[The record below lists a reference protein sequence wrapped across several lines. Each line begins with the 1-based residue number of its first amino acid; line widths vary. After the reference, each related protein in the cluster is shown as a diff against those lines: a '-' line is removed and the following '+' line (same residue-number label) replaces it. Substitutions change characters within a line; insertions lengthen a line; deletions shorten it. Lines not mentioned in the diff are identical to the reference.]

1 MDYPRS
7 VPSAGLVNGKFVDEN
22 PLTGVPGSL
31 IPASWGNGVTQEIL
45 GVIESAGGIAD
56 ENDNAQLKTAITN
69 LIAKKQSESLA
80 GQEDAEAGTNI
91 AKLMTPLRVFQ
102 AIAKKVVQATE
113 SVVGTAKIASQ
124 AEVNT
129 GVSDA
134 SIVTPKKLRLGFLV
148 RLGASGYIVFPSWM
162 GGLIIQW
169 ITGTASQAAN
179 GGYGDLNLWPLA
191 FPNALF
197 VAVATHEGTASGT
210 YLIWTNNLSVSRLV
224 GVNVRCPDW
233 PTNSIAARVIG
244 IGY

>member
-7 VPSAGLVNGKFVDEN
+7 VPSAGLVSGKFADEN

-45 GVIESAGGIAD
+45 GVIESVGGIPD
-56 ENDNAQLKTAITN
+56 ENDNAQLKTAITS

-80 GQEDAEAGTNI
+80 SQEDAETGTNI
-91 AKLMTPLRVFQ
+91 AKLITPLRVFQ

-113 SVVGTAKIASQ
+113 SVVGIAKIASQ
-124 AEVNT
+124 AEVNA

-169 ITGTASQAAN
+169 ITGSASQAAN

-197 VAVATHEGTASGT
+197 LAVATHEGTASGT
-210 YLIWTNNLSVSRLV
+210 FLTWTNNLSVSRLV
-224 GVNVRCPDW
+224 GINVRCPDW

>member
-1 MDYPRS
+1 MDYPIS

-69 LIAKKQSESLA
+69 LITKKQSESLA

-102 AIAKKVVQATE
+102 AIAKRVVQATE

-124 AEVNT
+124 AEVNA

-162 GGLIIQW
+162 GNLIIQW

-210 YLIWTNNLSVSRLV
+210 SLIWTNNLSVSRLV
-224 GVNVRCPDW
+224 GINVRCPDW

>member
-7 VPSAGLVNGKFVDEN
+7 VPSAGLVSGKFVDEN

-45 GVIESAGGIAD
+45 GVIESVGEIPD
-56 ENDNAQLKTAITN
+56 ENDNAQLKTAITS
-69 LIAKKQSESLA
+69 LIAKKQTESLA

-113 SVVGTAKIASQ
+113 AVVGIAKIASQ
-124 AEVNT
+124 AEVNA

-134 SIVTPKKLRLGFLV
+134 SMVTPKKLRLGFLV

-169 ITGTASQAAN
+169 ITGSASQAAN

-197 VAVATHEGTASGT
+197 LAVATHEGTASGT
-210 YLIWTNNLSVSRLV
+210 FLTWTNNLSVSRLV
-224 GVNVRCPDW
+224 GINVRCPDW